1 MHEYA
6 VRKLH
11 LQLMVYFSDHGDN
24 IKYGHHPDVRTPD
37 TVRIPMFVKV
47 SKEYLEKFPAKVS
60 VMKKN
65 RKEYFS
71 NDMIYNT
78 MLGLMNVRCSRY
90 DAKEDITSEQY
101 GFNKDN
107 VKTFLGE
114 VMVKD
119 YE

>member
-1 MHEYA
+1 
-6 VRKLH
+6 
-11 LQLMVYFSDHGDN
+11 MV
-24 IKYGHHPDVRTPD
+24 
-37 TVRIPMFVKV
+37 
-47 SKEYLEKFPAKVS
+47 KEYLEKFPAKVS